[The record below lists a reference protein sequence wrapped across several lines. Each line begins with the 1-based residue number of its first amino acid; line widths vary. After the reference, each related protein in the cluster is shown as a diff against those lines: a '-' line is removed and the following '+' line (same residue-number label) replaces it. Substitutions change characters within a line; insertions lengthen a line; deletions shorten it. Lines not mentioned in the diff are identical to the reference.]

1 VRGGFGRFYAYMPV
15 SVVLNQV
22 QDGVLTRFPTITI
35 TDLNSP
41 VLRPDVIADSQGNMG
56 VAVLSAAGRAELVRQ
71 RDALLAG
78 STFNRDP
85 RVDSPDRQMP
95 YQNAWSIG
103 ISRQLFNNAALS
115 VDYVGNVSRDQNG
128 VVDINEPVNGVRP
141 GIAVFDPN
149 GALIPAGA
157 RATNFRRVLQT
168 QSRDEFNG
176 DYHSL
181 QIAFQKR
188 MSSRWSG
195 RVAYT
200 LQRSHFVG
208 LGSPD
213 NRRVWLDNDI
223 RADYGRFASDRP
235 QLLAMSSTWNVWRNL
250 NIAAVLSAISG
261 AAINE
266 TVGVDRN
273 NDTHNNND
281 RPIRGVDDLV
291 IPIRSKVDSQGR
303 AVINGLDGPGSFLID
318 TSFRYQFPLEGFG
331 DSLDLFYD
339 IFNVIN
345 RKNLVAPT
353 GNRSSSFFM
362 VPQAA
367 QFARQMQFGIR
378 FRF

>member
-1 VRGGFGRFYAYMPV
+1 
-15 SVVLNQV
+15 
-22 QDGVLTRFPTITI
+22 
-35 TDLNSP
+35 
-41 VLRPDVIADSQGNMG
+41 
-56 VAVLSAAGRAELVRQ
+56 
-71 RDALLAG
+71 
-78 STFNRDP
+78 
-85 RVDSPDRQMP
+85 
-95 YQNAWSIG
+95 
-103 ISRQLFNNAALS
+103 